1 MPINLNLWNLM
12 LGRWLHDTRDAN
24 DLTTRVR
31 RRLAS
36 DTESGEGRWRDR
48 PPPRLNLDR
57 LTPHLRRD
65 IGLDWDRL

>member
-12 LGRWLHDTRDAN
+12 LGRWLNSTRESR

-48 PPPRLNLDR
+48 PPPLNLA
-57 LTPHLRRD
+57 LLSPHLRRD
-65 IGLDWDRL
+65 IGLDLDRV